1 MTWRPL
7 PRHIADDDPRRLASS
22 LDDVART
29 IGAPPAEALSVV
41 FARWEEV
48 VGPSVAAHSRPVSLL
63 RSTLVVSVDHPAWA
77 TQLRYLGATI
87 LARITETVGHE
98 VATRVEVRVGRE

>member
-7 PRHIADDDPRRLASS
+7 PSQSGEDRPHELARS
-22 LDDVART
+22 LDDVTRS

-48 VGPSVAAHSRPVSLL
+48 VGTAVAAHCRPVSLV
-63 RSTLVVSVDHPAWA
+63 RETLVVSVDHPAWA
-77 TQLRYLGATI
+77 TQLRYLGSKI
-87 LARITETVGHE
+87 LGRITEAVGHE
-98 VATRVEVRVGRE
+98 VASRLEVRVGPQ

>member
-7 PRHIADDDPRRLASS
+7 PSQPGGEEPRHLASS
-22 LDDVART
+22 LDDVARA

-41 FARWEEV
+41 FSRWEEL
-48 VGPSVAAHSRPVSLL
+48 VGAAVAAHCRPVSLV

-77 TQLRYLGATI
+77 TQVKYLGSTL

-98 VATRVEVRVGRE
+98 VASRLEVRVRPE

>member
-7 PRHIADDDPRRLASS
+7 PIQPGEDEPRRLSRS

-29 IGAPPAEALSVV
+29 IGAPPTDALAVV
-41 FARWEEV
+41 FRRWEEL
-48 VGPSVAAHSRPVSLL
+48 VGSAVAAHCHPVSLV

-77 TQLRYLGATI
+77 TQLKYLSATV
-87 LARITETVGHE
+87 LTKITETVGHE
-98 VATRVEVRVGRE
+98 VASRLDVRVRPE

>member
-7 PRHIADDDPRRLASS
+7 PSQPGGEEPRHLASS
-22 LDDVART
+22 LDDVARA

-41 FARWEEV
+41 FSQWEEL
-48 VGPSVAAHSRPVSLL
+48 VGAAVAAHCRPVSLV

-77 TQLRYLGATI
+77 TQVKYLGSTL

-98 VATRVEVRVGRE
+98 VASRLEVRVRPE

>member
-7 PRHIADDDPRRLASS
+7 PSQPGEPDPRRLSSS

-29 IGAPPAEALSVV
+29 IGAPPADALAVV
-41 FARWEEV
+41 FSRWEEV
-48 VGPSVAAHSRPVSLL
+48 VGPGVAAHSRPVSLV
-63 RSTLVVSVDHPAWA
+63 RSTLVVSVDHSAWA

-87 LARITETVGHE
+87 LARITDAVGHE
-98 VATRVEVRVGRE
+98 VASRL

>member
-7 PRHIADDDPRRLASS
+7 PKAPGEDHPQSLAKS
-22 LDDVART
+22 LDHVARAM
-29 IGAPPAEALSVV
+29 GAPPADALTVV

-48 VGPSVAAHSRPVSLL
+48 VGAAVAAHSRPVSLF

-77 TQLRYLGATI
+77 TQLRYLGSTI
-87 LARITETVGHE
+87 LARITEAVGRE
-98 VATRVEVRVGRE
+98 VASRLEVRVGRE

>member
-7 PRHIADDDPRRLASS
+7 PNQPGEDQPRRLARS
-22 LDDVART
+22 LDDVSRA
-29 IGAPPAEALSVV
+29 IGAPPVDVLSVI
-41 FARWEEV
+41 FSRWEEV
-48 VGPSVAAHSRPVSLL
+48 VGAAVAAHSRPVSLR

-87 LARITETVGHE
+87 LARITESVGHE
-98 VATRVEVRVGRE
+98 VASRLEVRVGA

>member
-7 PRHIADDDPRRLASS
+7 PRHPAEDDPRRLAGS
-22 LDDVART
+22 LDDLARA
-29 IGAPPAEALSVV
+29 IGAPPAEALSAV

-48 VGPSVAAHSRPVSLL
+48 VGPAVAAHSRPVSLL

-87 LARITETVGHE
+87 LTRITETVGHE
-98 VATRVEVRVGRE
+98 VASRLEVRVGRE

>member
-7 PRHIADDDPRRLASS
+7 PKRPGDDHPHELARS
-22 LDDVART
+22 LDDIARS

-41 FARWEEV
+41 FSRWEEV
-48 VGPSVAAHSRPVSLL
+48 VGPAVAAHSHPVSLL

-77 TQLRYLGATI
+77 TQLRYLGSTI
-87 LARITETVGHE
+87 LARITEVVGHE
-98 VATRVEVRVGRE
+98 VASRLEVRVGPK

>member
-1 MTWRPL
+1 L
-7 PRHIADDDPRRLASS
+7 GSS
-22 LDDVART
+22 LDDVARA
-29 IGAPPAEALSVV
+29 IGAPATEALSVV

-48 VGPSVAAHSRPVSLL
+48 VGSAVAAHSRPVSLL
-63 RSTLVVSVDHPAWA
+63 RSTLVVSVDHPSWA

-98 VATRVEVRVGRE
+98 VASRLEVRVRDE

>member
-7 PRHIADDDPRRLASS
+7 PSQPGEDQPHRLAQS
-22 LDDVART
+22 LNDVARS
-29 IGAPPAEALSVV
+29 IGAPPAESLSVV

-48 VGPSVAAHSRPVSLL
+48 VGPAVAAHSRPVSLL

-98 VATRVEVRVGRE
+98 VASRLEVRVGRK

>member
-7 PRHIADDDPRRLASS
+7 PRQPGGEEPRPLASS
-22 LDDVART
+22 LDEVARA

-41 FARWEEV
+41 FSRWEEL
-48 VGPSVAAHSRPVSLL
+48 VGAAVAAHSRPVSLV

-77 TQLRYLGATI
+77 TQMKYLGSTL
-87 LARITETVGHE
+87 LARITETLGHE
-98 VATRVEVRVGRE
+98 VASRLEVRVRPE